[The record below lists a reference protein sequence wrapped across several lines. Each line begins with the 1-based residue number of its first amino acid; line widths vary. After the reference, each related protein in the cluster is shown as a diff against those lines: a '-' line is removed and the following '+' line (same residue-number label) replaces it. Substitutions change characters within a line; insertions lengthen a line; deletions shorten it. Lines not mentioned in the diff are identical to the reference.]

1 MITFQSGYDAD
12 DTVKIGANTRQL
24 SMEIQEQTKEYLA
37 RGGRI
42 RVVDK
47 GFCLAPNLTSFTN
60 TEAAIKARKNG
71 TRNSKKLSAVK

>member
-1 MITFQSGYDAD
+1 MNRFGNGYEAEED
-12 DTVKIGANTRQL
+12 VKTGWCNRQL
-24 SMEIQEQTKEYLA
+24 SLEIQEQTKEYVA

>member
-1 MITFQSGYDAD
+1 MNRFGGGTESEEL
-12 DTVKIGANTRQL
+12 VKSGANTRLL
-24 SMEIQEQTKEYLA
+24 SLEIESHIKDFIA
-37 RGGRI
+37 KGGRI
-42 RVVDK
+42 RIVDN